1 MAGKGAGQD
10 GPQEREEKMEGLSA
24 DWLAEIDR
32 RAEAYEAIGDEAE
45 GRMTA
50 IDYLGI
56 VALMLLLT
64 AGFWMWVA

>member
-1 MAGKGAGQD
+1 M
-10 GPQEREEKMEGLSA
+10 ERLSS

-32 RAEAYEAIGDEAE
+32 RADVYEAVGGGAE

-56 VALMLLLT
+56 AALILSLT
-64 AGFWMWVA
+64 IGFWMWVA